1 MYILVDTYVHILR
14 TRWECTSTTSPSWWT
29 PPPTGQSVF
38 FHDALLLFILFK
50 NALPLSAFTLFEN
63 RLLTNV
69 LFTLSLI
76 LPALLLSKKLNMI
89 NERLNLAGHNPSPSS
104 LFPTY
109 SLAVNHVFPV
119 QPASNPL
126 LFLPLDSAI
135 SAVFLSHCSL
145 FRYFWRVL
153 CFCVF
158 ILGICYQ
165 RENKARVP
173 P

>member
-1 MYILVDTYVHILR
+1 MYIYLGH
-14 TRWECTSTTSPSWWT
+14 
-29 PPPTGQSVF
+29 GGSVRQRQVQAGGHHHQQVSLFF

-50 NALPLSAFTLFEN
+50 NALPLSAFTLFAN

-69 LFTLSLI
+69 LFALSLI

-89 NERLNLAGHNPSPSS
+89 NERLNLACHNPSPSS

-145 FRYFWRVL
+145 FRYF
-153 CFCVF
+153 
-158 ILGICYQ
+158 
-165 RENKARVP
+165 
-173 P
+173 